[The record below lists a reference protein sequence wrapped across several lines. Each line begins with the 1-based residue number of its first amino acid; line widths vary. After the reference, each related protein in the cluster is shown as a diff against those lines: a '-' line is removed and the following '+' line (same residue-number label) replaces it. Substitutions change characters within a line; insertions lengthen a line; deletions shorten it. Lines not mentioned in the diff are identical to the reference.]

1 MAEENEK
8 KPEFVVHKKQ
18 PESASVAASG
28 NSPEKKK
35 VVVVKKKNPA
45 QNQSNAQ
52 KVHNGVKK
60 TDKTVSGNSAQNEER
75 NNSTQPADQNS
86 LQKNVKTD
94 INLSSDSNQNEKKDG
109 IARRKDCGVPQRR
122 G

>member
-18 PESASVAASG
+18 PESASTVSSG

-45 QNQSNAQ
+45 QNQANAQ
-52 KVHNGVKK
+52 KVHIGVKK
-60 TDKTVSGNSAQNEER
+60 TDNAASMNPVKNQEKNTSVQSAEQ
-75 NNSTQPADQNS
+75 DS
-86 LQKNVKTD
+86 LQKNVKIQEWD
-94 INLSSDSNQNEKKDG
+94 LRI
-109 IARRKDCGVPQRR
+109 
-122 G
+122 

>member
-45 QNQSNAQ
+45 QNQANAQ
-52 KVHNGVKK
+52 KVHIGVKK
-60 TDKTVSGNSAQNEER
+60 TDNVTLYREPAQNNSAMVAPVAATE
-75 NNSTQPADQNS
+75 AAAA
-86 LQKNVKTD
+86 LLY
-94 INLSSDSNQNEKKDG
+94 IL
-109 IARRKDCGVPQRR
+109 I
-122 G
+122 